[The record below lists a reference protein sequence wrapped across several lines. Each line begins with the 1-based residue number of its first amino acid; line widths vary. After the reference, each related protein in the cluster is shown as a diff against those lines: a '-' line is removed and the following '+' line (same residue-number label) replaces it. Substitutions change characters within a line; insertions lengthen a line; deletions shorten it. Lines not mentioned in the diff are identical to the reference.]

1 MFQERNPDT
10 LANLSSIS
18 KTVISRSAFAKA
30 CPNIGAHNTPMRLN
44 AVRNETRCDK
54 VPGSKK
60 YCSFLWSSYM
70 QLLRS
75 ENFYLSV
82 FTFYLH
88 ISYPLSSIISLA
100 FCKNQVFQEQAV
112 DFLKLYRPTFLRSS

>member
-1 MFQERNPDT
+1 MFQERNPET
-10 LANLSSIS
+10 FANLSSIS
-18 KTVISRSAFAKA
+18 KTVTSRSVFAKA

-44 AVRNETRCDK
+44 AARNETRCDK

-82 FTFYLH
+82 FTFYLT
-88 ISYPLSSIISLA
+88 IIYQLSSVISLA
-100 FCKNQVFQEQAV
+100 FCKNQFCQV
-112 DFLKLYRPTFLRSS
+112 